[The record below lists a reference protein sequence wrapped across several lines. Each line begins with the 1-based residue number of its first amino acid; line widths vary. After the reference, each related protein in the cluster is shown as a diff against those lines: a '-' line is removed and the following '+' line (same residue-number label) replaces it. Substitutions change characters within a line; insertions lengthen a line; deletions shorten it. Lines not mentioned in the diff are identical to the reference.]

1 MINNQD
7 GNEKDGI
14 EIVRDSPKNKSRV
27 TVEYEFNAESDLL
40 GSGGYGEVYKVKK
53 KRGTKAQKDPYY
65 ALKIFNKINLYKEN
79 DKGSR
84 ILTEIKLHRSLV
96 HEHICKYEHSFEDK
110 RNVYILMEYCENG
123 TLASYIKIR
132 KYLEEYEIRYYMFQV
147 LSVLKYLRREKIV
160 HRDLTLGNIFL
171 KDLKTV
177 KIGDFG
183 FAYKESENDEKTGV
197 ICGTPGY
204 FTPESNNSKYSY
216 KTDIFDFGVCIYYL
230 FGGKPLF
237 KNSSESAEI
246 FSNKEL
252 QFDKKLN
259 YSKEALDLLNKT
271 VTVENQRIDLDEIY
285 KHPFFNRGK
294 GLSKDKFPEY
304 NENNKA
310 QFFKD
315 IKDIVVKEGLI
326 LTPIYHENNKKDY
339 TKDTN
344 ILSEG
349 SNSNGISSSNESLHP
364 NAIARNNSGNQS
376 GKNVSF
382 NINENSQITKN
393 LRTGINSTVYGSSKS
408 NSKNKE
414 NAKNPDVFRENLRRS
429 IAQFQLDEHNQNV
442 NDNSNKD
449 NNTIIEE
456 SNKLKRIKS
465 KNEDGKVDFNYTLA
479 ENFYEVDEKDSQ
491 SIISISK
498 KNLPFETNNNKSR
511 MKTKIFIY
519 ITNIIDNLSD
529 YCGIGYQMNNKNI
542 GVYFNDNSQ
551 MVKIFNIDKYI
562 IYHYKDFLLNQIK
575 SSVIELPP
583 VNISSNMKKKI
594 SFLGHIVDEFMKKDK
609 KKHKKTKKSDS
620 ESSQYKKDSEM
631 EGSEDSK
638 NEDIFLKKYK
648 KTSNAY
654 FFVLSNKNIQ
664 ANFFDKTKIIFI
676 CTEPMKITYFNKD
689 DEIQSYP
696 INNNFYEFECD
707 DSEVNKKVKYAIKEI
722 CK

>member
-465 KNEDGKVDFNYTLA
+465 KNEDGKVDFIYTLA

-542 GVYFNDNSQ
+542 GVYFNVNSQ

>member
-393 LRTGINSTVYGSSKS
+393 LRTGINSTVYVSSKS

-456 SNKLKRIKS
+456 SNKLKRIES

-511 MKTKIFIY
+511 MKNKIFIY